1 MLQTHYDIKRKKEK
15 KNNIQQAGAIET
27 KISFVLVDKKTN
39 KKSRKHQKDVKIYLK
54 ELSLQRMLL
63 ATDPEKANQVYKKSY
78 ESLKES
84 KRKFRFEK
92 QVTGCI
98 VRDA

>member
-1 MLQTHYDIKRKKEK
+1 
-15 KNNIQQAGAIET
+15 
-27 KISFVLVDKKTN
+27 
-39 KKSRKHQKDVKIYLK
+39 
-54 ELSLQRMLL
+54 MLL

-78 ESLKES
+78 ESFKES